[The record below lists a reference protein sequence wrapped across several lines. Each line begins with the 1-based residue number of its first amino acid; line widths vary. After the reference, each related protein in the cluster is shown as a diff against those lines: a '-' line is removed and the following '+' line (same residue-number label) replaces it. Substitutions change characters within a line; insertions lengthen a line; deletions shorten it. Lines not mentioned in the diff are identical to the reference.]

1 MTLFK
6 PVRTRRTFEEALEQI
21 VEAVRAGDLRVGD
34 RLPSERTLATQME
47 ISRPTLRE
55 AIRILGDA
63 GVVELRASPRGGTYV
78 RSDAIPRDLVV
89 RQSELRLGEVAGVL
103 EARRLF
109 EPRVAQ
115 LAGLYGTDDDFD
127 GLRRTIDL
135 QRECPDDRARLMQL
149 DHRFHLMIARATR
162 NTTIVQLMR
171 VLLARL
177 EIARDMTPR
186 APHDAALEVAIH
198 ERTLLAI
205 ISGDSDRIEE
215 AMDEHL
221 SYLERIWEEETGR
234 VRLRTVPNFLLSRT
248 SNTMRVVR

>member
-34 RLPSERTLATQME
+34 RLPSERALATQME

-55 AIRILGDA
+55 AIRILSDA
-63 GVVELRASPRGGTYV
+63 GVVELRSRPRGGIYV
-78 RSDAIPRDLVV
+78 GSEHIPRDLLA

-103 EARRLF
+103 ETRRMF

-115 LAGLYGTDDDFD
+115 LAGLYGSDDDFD
-127 GLRRTIDL
+127 ALERTIEL
-135 QRECPDDRARLMQL
+135 QRECPDDRARLLQL

-171 VLLARL
+171 VLLERL

-186 APHDAALEVAIH
+186 APHDAELEVAIH
-198 ERTLLAI
+198 EHTLRAI

-234 VRLRTVPNFLLSRT
+234 VRLRTVPDFLLSRT
-248 SNTMRVVR
+248 SNTMTGAG

>member
-21 VEAVRAGDLRVGD
+21 VEAIQAGDLRVGD
-34 RLPSERTLATQME
+34 RLPSERALATLME

-55 AIRILGDA
+55 AIRILVDA
-63 GVVELRASPRGGTYV
+63 DVLELRSRPRGGIFV
-78 RSDAIPRDLVV
+78 SSERIPRELLA
-89 RQSELRLGEVAGVL
+89 RQSELRLSEIAGVL

-115 LAGLYGTDDDFD
+115 LAGHWATDDDID
-127 GLRRTIDL
+127 ALRRTIEL
-135 QRECPDDRARLMQL
+135 QRESVGDRARLQQL
-149 DHRFHLMIARATR
+149 DHRFHLMMARATH
-162 NTTIVQLMR
+162 NTTVVQLMR
-171 VLLARL
+171 VLLERL

-186 APHDAALEVAIH
+186 EPDDAALEVAIH
-198 ERTLLAI
+198 ERTLQAI
-205 ISGDSDRIEE
+205 MSGDGDTIEA

-234 VRLRTVPNFLLSRT
+234 VRLRKIPDFLLSRA
-248 SNTMRVVR
+248 SQQVPVGR

>member
-63 GVVELRASPRGGTYV
+63 GVVELRSSPRGGIYV
-78 RSDAIPRDLVV
+78 RSEEIPRDLLL
-89 RQSELRLGEVAGVL
+89 RQSELRLSEVADVL
-103 EARRLF
+103 EARRMF

-127 GLRRTIDL
+127 ALRHTIEL
-135 QRECPDDRARLMQL
+135 QRESPHDRPRLLQL

-162 NTTIVQLMR
+162 STTIVQLMR
-171 VLLARL
+171 VLLERL

-186 APHDAALEVAIH
+186 APHDAELKVAIH

-205 ISGDSDRIEE
+205 ISGNAEQIED

-221 SYLERIWEEETGR
+221 SYLERIWETGR
-234 VRLRTVPNFLLSRT
+234 VRLRTVPDFLLSRT
-248 SNTMRVVR
+248 SNTMTAAR